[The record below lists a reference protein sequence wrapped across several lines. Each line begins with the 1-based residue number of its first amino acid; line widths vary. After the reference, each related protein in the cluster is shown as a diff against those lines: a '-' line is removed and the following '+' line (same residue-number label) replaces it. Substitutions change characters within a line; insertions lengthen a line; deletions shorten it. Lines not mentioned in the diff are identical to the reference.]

1 MSYIIIIIIIINAFR
16 EKCVKAF
23 YPLSLITH
31 IKKFSKLISVHF
43 SIKN

>member
-1 MSYIIIIIIIINAFR
+1 MSYFIIIIINAFR

-31 IKKFSKLISVHF
+31 IKQIFQTDLRTF
-43 SIKN
+43 FY